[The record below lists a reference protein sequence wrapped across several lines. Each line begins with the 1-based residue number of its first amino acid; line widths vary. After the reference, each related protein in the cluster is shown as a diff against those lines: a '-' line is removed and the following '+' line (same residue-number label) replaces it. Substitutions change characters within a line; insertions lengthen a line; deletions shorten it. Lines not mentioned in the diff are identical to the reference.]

1 MPRRARGRAADS
13 DSDSDFDPEVV
24 TSESDEVIELD
35 DLGEPSSARKRSKRK
50 VRIESPTRTRTS
62 PKHHDEIRRAR
73 RAGLHLV
80 RGRFARRARGEERAN
95 RST

>member
-50 VRIESPTRTRTS
+50 VRIE
-62 PKHHDEIRRAR
+62 IRRG
-73 RAGLHLV
+73 RASH
-80 RGRFARRARGEERAN
+80 EI
-95 RST
+95 